1 MSKKKPNRGAKR
13 NTKAEEGEKSA
24 FKPAMAPK
32 PLTAARLACSNCGKK
47 VKDQRTLKLHESNCK
62 AARQNGEADRP
73 KPDPMLVALIDLKD
87 AMASERTEMLK
98 LVAERDAIFKEQ
110 IAANAS
116 AAAEAEKAA
125 SMRAEPQRA
134 QFQRQSPPSGID
146 VGSYYDRPEPWQEQA
161 ARQSYRQYPPQTPPP
176 EQPTLSQSEIQ
187 ALVKGEVQAAME
199 NLESARVKG
208 LTEDEVAAIAKREAG
223 AALAGIPSSRA
234 GADELGALSSSFDAK
249 ISDMEK
255 RLAELDQRLTQ
266 LATERLDPS
275 KFTRFGKDIERLD
288 WKVEALMDEVG
299 FGDSLDVSKI
309 PSNILEIVYQA
320 TLDDVVRELGKTRSA
335 QEVGTIIEDTL
346 EEVRKNTSGSEL
358 FRYNGRRI
366 LTENLAKSIDHGLI
380 SAKQIQTTYAE
391 LLNTLLASVPA
402 YKPKNFRAMIKIKSQ
417 EYAVDRVTHLL
428 GRAENADKIIDNM
441 GQMIAAFSAQSNAR
455 FNQFS
460 ARLDEVAGPMLE
472 RKVDA
477 SLFEET
483 RLAINEVRLSVA
495 ELARESSRLLA
506 KLEMGSVAT
515 QGGEHADVQ
524 APAEGQEPPAAAPE
538 LTEGERLVMTMLAEG
553 DLSVSALRKRA
564 ESFLSPEDVKAA
576 LEGLHSKK
584 LVESRK
590 WKKGTRLGLASPP
603 LAKEPKPED
612 ASEAQ
617 EPAVAEGAP
626 GEVVYAPEADQSQK
640 PESAEI
646 PPAGDGLPPSGTEAS
661 PQGQKGDKPNSW
673 MGEAIAKSGLE
684 TGAEA
689 TPFEGAAERSE
700 AAPTDDA
707 TPPQQ
712 PVKPVE
718 LTPIHK
724 RVLDAI
730 GDGATMPSLRSSL
743 DDVKYTEI
751 LVSVRVLIDSGHVTA
766 ESHGRGTTYKRV
778 KGAKVE
784 EVKNDA

>member
-1 MSKKKPNRGAKR
+1 MSKKKPNRGARKA
-13 NTKAEEGEKSA
+13 KAEEGEMPPV
-24 FKPAMAPK
+24 KPAVAPK
-32 PLTAARLACSNCGKK
+32 HSAALRLACSNCGKN
-47 VKDQRTLKLHESNCK
+47 VKDQRTLKLHESNCRPSLPAEK
-62 AARQNGEADRP
+62 P
-73 KPDPMLVALIDLKD
+73 KPDPMLAALMDLKD

-98 LVAERDAIFKEQ
+98 LVAEREANFKEQ
-110 IAANAS
+110 MSAKES
-116 AAAEAEKAA
+116 AAADAEKIASIRAA
-125 SMRAEPQRA
+125 EAQRA

-146 VGSYYDRPEPWQEQA
+146 VGSYYDRPEPWQEQSGP
-161 ARQSYRQYPPQTPPP
+161 RHSYRQYPQQAPP
-176 EQPTLSQSEIQ
+176 EPSPLSQSEIQ
-187 ALVKGEVQAAME
+187 ALVKGEVQAAIE
-199 NLESARVKG
+199 NLESTRVKN
-208 LTEDEVAAIAKREAG
+208 LTEDEVAAIARREAG
-223 AALAGIPSSRA
+223 NALGGFPKSSAGSEELSALANSM
-234 GADELGALSSSFDAK
+234 DEKLSAVEQRMS
-249 ISDMEK
+249 
-255 RLAELDQRLTQ
+255 ELDQRVTQ
-266 LATERLDPS
+266 LAVERLDPS
-275 KFTRFGKDIERLD
+275 KFTRFGKDLERLD
-288 WKVEALMDEVG
+288 GKVEALMDEVG

-320 TLDDVVRELGKTRSA
+320 TLDDVVRELGKTRSL

-366 LTENLAKSIDHGLI
+366 LTDNLAKSIDHGLI

-428 GRAENADKIIDNM
+428 GRAESADKIIDNM

-506 KLEMGSVAT
+506 KLEMGSVAAPRDGSAGPQAT
-515 QGGEHADVQ
+515 ADGPESQVSSV
-524 APAEGQEPPAAAPE
+524 E
-538 LTEGERLVMTMLAEG
+538 LTEGEKLVMSLLAEG

-576 LEGLHSKK
+576 LEGLHSKS

-603 LAKEPKPED
+603 PSKEPKAERTP
-612 ASEAQ
+612 EAQ
-617 EPAVAEGAP
+617 ESGLAEGAP
-626 GEVVYAPEADQSQK
+626 SEVVYAPEADQSPK
-640 PESAEI
+640 PESMEI
-646 PPAGDGLPPSGTEAS
+646 PPAGEGRPPSRTEAS
-661 PQGQKGDKPNSW
+661 AQEQKGDKPNSW

-689 TPFEGAAERSE
+689 TAEDSVERSE
-700 AAPTDDA
+700 AAVPEEA
-707 TPPQQ
+707 APPPQ
-712 PVKPVE
+712 PFKPIE
-718 LTPIHK
+718 LTPIQK
-724 RVLDAI
+724 RVLEAI

-751 LVSVRVLIDSGHVTA
+751 LVSVRVLIDSGQVTA